1 MKEGNKIMDA
11 IKKIFKKHG
20 KIILAAIAVLVV
32 VMCFLP
38 AVTQTIEV
46 FGESKTTTYS
56 LFDVAFGKT
65 LSEGAVGGVA
75 SGTSKIT
82 FSILNVLIIVL
93 PVAAAVVA
101 FVLKG
106 KVSSIVSLACFA
118 VAAILLFM
126 VPSLSSVATEVT
138 ILGKTGEEVK
148 TFAELEFSLGIGAM
162 AIFGSFLGKERS
174 LLGESVN
181 VAVLDTFVAV
191 TAGLIIFPACFTY
204 GVDVGSGPNLIFVTL
219 PQVFM
224 NMAGG
229 RIWGSMFFLFMS
241 FAALSTIFAVFQN
254 VLSCVQEIFNL
265 NKIKAC
271 IICGIGIFLLSI
283 PCVLGFNVWSSFEPL
298 GSGTGVLDLEDY
310 VVSNILLPV
319 GSLVITIFCTQK
331 FGWGF
336 KNYMEE
342 ANQGKG
348 LRVKKWMCFYMSYI
362 LPVIIGVIAVI
373 SIISPFIK

>member
-38 AVTQTIEV
+38 AVTQTVEV

-148 TFAELEFSLGIGAM
+148 TFAELEFSLGIGA
-162 AIFGSFLGKERS
+162 IIG
-174 LLGESVN
+174 
-181 VAVLDTFVAV
+181 AVLAILG
-191 TAGLIIFPACFTY
+191 AG
-204 GVDVGSGPNLIFVTL
+204 S
-219 PQVFM
+219 
-224 NMAGG
+224 
-229 RIWGSMFFLFMS
+229 
-241 FAALSTIFAVFQN
+241 AALK
-254 VLSCVQEIFNL
+254 L
-265 NKIKAC
+265 
-271 IICGIGIFLLSI
+271 
-283 PCVLGFNVWSSFEPL
+283 
-298 GSGTGVLDLEDY
+298 
-310 VVSNILLPV
+310 
-319 GSLVITIFCTQK
+319 
-331 FGWGF
+331 
-336 KNYMEE
+336 
-342 ANQGKG
+342 
-348 LRVKKWMCFYMSYI
+348 
-362 LPVIIGVIAVI
+362 IAE
-373 SIISPFIK
+373 